1 MGVGGVIRAMHIL
14 VVGVDYKSAPIEI
27 REKVSFQPNELAEA
41 MVQLK
46 EEKSILEN
54 IIVSTCNRTEIYAV
68 VDQLHTG
75 RYYIKK
81 FLADWFQ
88 LSKEELSPFLTFYE
102 SDAAVEHLFRVACGL
117 DSMVI
122 GETQILGQV
131 RDSFKTAQQEKTIG
145 TIFNELF
152 KQAVT
157 VGKRTHA
164 ETDIGSNAV
173 SVSYAAVE
181 LAKKIFGNLS
191 SKHILILGA
200 GKMGELAAENL
211 HGQGIGKVTVINR
224 TYLKAKE
231 LADRFSGEARSLNQL
246 ESALAEADILI
257 SSTGASEFVVSK
269 EMMENANKLR
279 KGRPLFM
286 VDIAVPRDL
295 DPALNDLEGVFLY
308 DIDDLEGIVEAN
320 MKERRETAEKVEL
333 LIEETIVEFKQW
345 MNTLGVV
352 PVISALREKAL
363 AIQSETMDSIE
374 RKLPHLSTREKK
386 LLNKHTKSIINQML
400 RDPILKVKE
409 LAADADSEEKLALFM
424 QIFDIEEA
432 AGRQMMKTV
441 ESSQKVHSFMK
452 AESKAGFSPLVS
464 E

>member
-1 MGVGGVIRAMHIL
+1 MKAMHIL

-27 REKVSFQPNELAEA
+27 REKISFQPDELAEA
-41 MVQLK
+41 MLRLK
-46 EEKSILEN
+46 EEKSVLEN

-75 RYYIKK
+75 RYYIKT
-81 FLADWFQ
+81 FLSEWFS
-88 LSKEELSPFLTFYE
+88 LPKEELSPFLKFYE
-102 SDAAVEHLFRVACGL
+102 SDAAIEHLFRVACGL

-131 RDSFKTAQQEKTIG
+131 RSSFKTAQAEKTIG

-164 ETDIGSNAV
+164 ETDIGANAV

-181 LAKKIFGNLS
+181 LARKIFGSLS
-191 SKHILILGA
+191 NKHILILGA

-224 TYLKAKE
+224 TFLKAKA

-246 ESALAEADILI
+246 EHALAEADILI
-257 SSTGASEFVVSK
+257 SSTGASDFVVSK
-269 EMMENANKLR
+269 EMMERAGRQR

-320 MKERRETAEKVEL
+320 LQERRETAEKVEL
-333 LIEETIVEFKQW
+333 FIEAAIVEFKQW
-345 MNTLGVV
+345 LNTLGVV

-363 AIQSETMDSIE
+363 SIQSDTMQSIE
-374 RKLPHLSTREKK
+374 RKLPHLTVREKK
-386 LLNKHTKSIINQML
+386 LLSKHTKSIINQML
-400 RDPILKVKE
+400 RDPILKAKE
-409 LAADADSEEKLALFM
+409 LAAEADSDEKLKLFM
-424 QIFDIEEA
+424 QIFDIEEE
-432 AGRQMMKTV
+432 AGRQLDKSLDNRQT
-441 ESSQKVHSFMK
+441 VHSFQK
-452 AESKAGFSPLVS
+452 AEAKTGLRPLVS

>member
-1 MGVGGVIRAMHIL
+1 MHIL

-41 MVQLK
+41 MVRLK

-173 SVSYAAVE
+173 SVSYLAVE

-200 GKMGELAAENL
+200 GKMGELSAENL

-363 AIQSETMDSIE
+363 AIQSDTMDSIE
-374 RKLPHLSTREKK
+374 RKSPHLSTREKK

-424 QIFDIEEA
+424 QIFDIEEG

-441 ESSQKVHSFMK
+441 ESAQKVHSFKK

>member
-1 MGVGGVIRAMHIL
+1 
-14 VVGVDYKSAPIEI
+14 
-27 REKVSFQPNELAEA
+27 
-41 MVQLK
+41 
-46 EEKSILEN
+46 
-54 IIVSTCNRTEIYAV
+54 
-68 VDQLHTG
+68 
-75 RYYIKK
+75 
-81 FLADWFQ
+81 
-88 LSKEELSPFLTFYE
+88 
-102 SDAAVEHLFRVACGL
+102 
-117 DSMVI
+117 
-122 GETQILGQV
+122 
-131 RDSFKTAQQEKTIG
+131 
-145 TIFNELF
+145 
-152 KQAVT
+152 
-157 VGKRTHA
+157 
-164 ETDIGSNAV
+164 
-173 SVSYAAVE
+173 
-181 LAKKIFGNLS
+181 
-191 SKHILILGA
+191 
-200 GKMGELAAENL
+200 MGELAAENL

-257 SSTGASEFVVSK
+257 SSTGASDFVVSK

-320 MKERRETAEKVEL
+320 LKERRETAEKVEL

-345 MNTLGVV
+345 LNTLGVV

-374 RKLPHLSTREKK
+374 RKLPHLTTREKK

-409 LAADADSEEKLALFM
+409 LAAEADSEEKLALFK

-432 AGRQMMKTV
+432 AGRQMIKSV
-441 ESSQKVHSFMK
+441 EGSQKVHSYNK
-452 AESKAGFSPLVS
+452 AESRAGFAPLVS